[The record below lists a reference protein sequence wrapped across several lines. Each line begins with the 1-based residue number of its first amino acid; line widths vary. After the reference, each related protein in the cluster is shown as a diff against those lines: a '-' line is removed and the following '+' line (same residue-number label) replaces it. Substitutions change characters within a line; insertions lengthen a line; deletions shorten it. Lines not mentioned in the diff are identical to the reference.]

1 MNWEQLL
8 SNAYT
13 PYSDRP
19 DGCIVIGESGTC
31 YPGVRVENI
40 SYPLSISAEQIA
52 FGSCLVS
59 GDIPGEIFYPQ
70 TPSVNPHFWL
80 REFDINY
87 SVQDKITSKSIYN
100 PLKTLNH
107 SLKEELVQLLEH
119 AVTPNSSFPVSALLS
134 VNGGVITGVNIEYS
148 DWSLGLCAE
157 RLAIGK
163 AITAGY
169 RSFEKLCIH
178 VPKSDFASPCGAC
191 RQVICE
197 WMNSQFVELYHGNHT
212 CSYYHA
218 RELLPYAMKTSEL
231 KKKNPGHQT

>member
-1 MNWEQLL
+1 ML

-13 PYSDRP
+13 PYSDKP
-19 DGCIVIGESGTC
+19 DGCIVRGESGTY

-52 FGSCLVS
+52 FGSCLFT
-59 GDIPGEIFYPQ
+59 GDTPGEVFYPE

-80 REFDINY
+80 REFDISY
-87 SVQDKITSKSIYN
+87 SVQDDISSNSIYN
-100 PLKTLNH
+100 PLKMLNR
-107 SLKEELVQLLEH
+107 SLKEELVQLLEQ
-119 AVTPNSSFPVSALLS
+119 AVTPNSCFPVSAVLS
-134 VNGGVITGVNIEYS
+134 VDNGIITGANIEYS

-169 RSFEKLCIH
+169 RTFKKLSIH

-197 WMNSQFVELYHGNHT
+197 WMNSHFVELYHGNHT
-212 CSYYHA
+212 CSFYHA
-218 RELLPYAMKTSEL
+218 RDLLPYAMKTSEL
-231 KKKNPGHQT
+231 KNKNTSHQV